1 MREHKR
7 ISIFTGH
14 FGSGKTEV
22 AINYALKLKERHE
35 KVAIVDFDV
44 VNPYFRTKDAEE
56 FLTAKGIKVIASQF
70 ANSNIENPALPAE
83 INMIFE
89 NRDYYAVFDVGGDDD
104 GATPLGRYRSGFLA
118 EDYEMFFVLN
128 ERRIITDNLD
138 GALDIFYNIETA
150 SRLKIS
156 SIINNTHLKQYSTIK
171 NILDGQKLA
180 EQVSEKT
187 GVPIKYICGTSD
199 ILAELPQEYEK
210 MKFPLDLF
218 LKLNF

>member
-22 AINYALKLKERHE
+22 AINYALRLKECHE

-56 FLTAKGIKVIASQF
+56 FLTSKGIKVIASQF
-70 ANSNIENPALPAE
+70 ANSNIENPALPPE

-89 NRDYYAVFDVGGDDD
+89 NKDYYAVFDVGGDDD
-104 GATPLGRYRSGFLA
+104 GATPLGRYRSGFLS

-128 ERRIITDNLD
+128 ERRIITENLD
-138 GALDIFYNIETA
+138 GAIDIFNNIECA

-156 SIINNTHLKQYSTIK
+156 SIINNTHLKQFTTLG
-171 NILDGQKLA
+171 NILDGQELA
-180 EQVSEKT
+180 HRLSEKT
-187 GVPIKYICGTSD
+187 GVPVKYISGTQE
-199 ILAELPQEYEK
+199 ILNELSSEYEK
-210 MKFPLDLF
+210 MKFPLRLF
-218 LKLNF
+218 LNLNF